1 MATHILL
8 LRGVNLGNHNKLNM
22 QKLCLAMT
30 KNGFDGVKYY
40 LQSGNVLVK
49 SRKKSA
55 TLEAELT
62 QLIKKTFNM
71 EVPVIALDKKTFM
84 DGLTKFPFAD
94 ITKDWQELSYF
105 TFLAQNPDEKVL
117 EEFLAEAKDEEKVLV
132 QGQFAYLFL
141 PKKYHEAKINN
152 NFIEKKLGI
161 VCSTRNWNTVNRIK
175 LMFDDK

>member
-30 KNGFDGVKYY
+30 KNGFDGVRYY

-55 TLEAELT
+55 TLEVELT

-71 EVPVIALDKKTFM
+71 DVPVIAFDKKTFTE
-84 DGLTKFPFAD
+84 GLKKFPFTD
-94 ITKDWQELSYF
+94 VTKDWQELSYF
-105 TFLAQNPDEKVL
+105 TFLAEKPDEEKL
-117 EEFLAEAKDEEKVLV
+117 AAFLAEEKAEEKIVFHEQL
-132 QGQFAYLFL
+132 AYLFL

-152 NFIEKKLGI
+152 NYIEKKLGI
-161 VCSTRNWNTVNRIK
+161 TCSTRNWNTVNRIK
-175 LMFDDK
+175 LMFEDK